1 MSSTSRRDFVA
12 AAAAVGA
19 PAVQTAWGQRSPNSE
34 IRLGVV
40 GFRGRGRD
48 HYRAFAKIPGVK
60 VAFLCDVDERLYAG
74 AIQEVEQIAGN
85 RPETFVDLRK
95 MLERKDL
102 DAISIATPDHW
113 HALQTIWGCQAGKD
127 VYVEKPVCHN
137 IKEGRKMV
145 EAARKYNRMV
155 QTGLNRRSE
164 VRNQAGVKFVREAS
178 FGKAYRAK
186 AVVYRG
192 RVSIGRV
199 QESSIPQGVHWDLYL
214 GPAPYKAFTLNRFH
228 YGWHNYWDTATTE
241 VGNNGV
247 HALDIVRWAL
257 AKDVHPVKVHCAGG
271 RFADDDTDQETPN
284 VQTAVFEYAD
294 GTLVDLEATTLPSP
308 SFGGVQMGEFFYT
321 AKGYITSA
329 RDWSTVVGEFT
340 PQTTPDPPSGIS
352 LRAVNLSFPKI
363 AYHPG
368 PAIPDLSVPEVSHFQ
383 NFIDCV
389 RSRKRE
395 QLHCEVLEGHMSTAL
410 CHLANIAF
418 RTGRKLTFDPKTE
431 TFPGDAEANA
441 LLGRKYREPY
451 VLPDKV

>member
-1 MSSTSRRDFVA
+1 MPSTTRRDFVA
-12 AAAAVGA
+12 AAGAVGA

-34 IRLGVV
+34 IRIGVV

-48 HYRAFAKIPGVK
+48 HYRAFAKIAGVK
-60 VAFLCDVDERLYAG
+60 VAFLCDVDERLFAS
-74 AIQEVEQIAGN
+74 AVQEVEQIAGN

-192 RVSIGRV
+192 RLSIGRV
-199 QESSIPQGVHWDLYL
+199 QESSIPPGVHWDLYL

-228 YGWHNYWDTATTE
+228 YGWHNFWDTATTE

-271 RFADDDTDQETPN
+271 RFADDGTDQETPN
-284 VQTAVFEYAD
+284 VQTAVFEYGD

-321 AKGYITSA
+321 AQGYITSA

-368 PAIPDLSVPEVSHFQ
+368 PAIPGLNVPEVSHFQ

-451 VLPDKV
+451 VLPDNV